1 MLLYLAIIV
10 SKGRWRKMLN
20 FTSEQQYAFD
30 IMMKGENVFL
40 TGEAGTG
47 KSYVINEFIRI
58 NKEKKKNVLVCA
70 PTGIAAIHIGGV
82 TIHRSFEASTQ
93 PQIDKHIRYVPD
105 VVREADIIIID
116 EISMCRVDLFDFV
129 TRKIAKAEELCLQRK
144 QFIVVGD
151 FFQLPPVTTTE
162 DLKVLKEVYPHYDKG
177 FAFESENWQ
186 DYHFQFIE
194 LKQVMRQS
202 QDRFISQLN
211 KARIGDVDCIE
222 YFNKYAKKEQIENG
236 IILTATNKTA
246 EKINNEELNKIKHKA
261 RKYKAFVSGD
271 VKESDKPT
279 FDVIKLKVGARVI
292 ILVNDTEDFQYQNGS
307 LGTVM
312 KLSDNSVVVRL
323 DTNQIVTIVP
333 YEWKIEN
340 YKIVNEINEGV
351 EYRRLNKIKV
361 GSFIQMPLKL
371 AYAITIHKSQ
381 GQTYDKVNLL
391 PYSFDC
397 GQLYVA
403 LSRVKS
409 IEGLC
414 LIQRMR
420 REHLICNSKVREFY
434 GIIDKDKEEMKKEI
448 LANFALEVFHM
459 DKKIKKDFPKELQDK
474 MVEVFQT
481 LAKVGGKSDE

>member
-1 MLLYLAIIV
+1 MLE
-10 SKGRWRKMLN
+10 

-30 IMMKGENVFL
+30 KMMKGENVFL

-47 KSYVINEFIRI
+47 KSFVINEFIRVS
-58 NKEKKKNVLVCA
+58 KEKKKNVLVCA
-70 PTGIAAIHIGGV
+70 PTGIAAINIGGV

-105 VVREADIIIID
+105 TVREADIIIID

-129 TRKIAKAEELCLQRK
+129 TRKIAKAEELCLHRK
-144 QFIVVGD
+144 QLIVVGD
-151 FFQLPPVTTTE
+151 FFQLPPVTTSE
-162 DLKVLKEVYPHYDKG
+162 DLKVLKQVYPHYDKG

-202 QDRFISQLN
+202 ENSFITQLN

-222 YFNKYAKKEQIENG
+222 YFNKYAQKEQIKDG

-246 EKINNEELNKIKHKA
+246 EKINNEELNKIKTKA
-261 RKYKAFVSGD
+261 RKYKAIISGD

-292 ILVNDTEDFQYQNGS
+292 ILVNDTEEFMYQNGS

-312 KLSDNSVVVRL
+312 KMDKDKVVVRL
-323 DTNQIVTIVP
+323 DNLQVVTIIP

-340 YKIVNEINEGV
+340 YRIVNEINEGI
-351 EYRRLNKIKV
+351 EYKKLNKIKV
-361 GSFIQMPLKL
+361 GSFTQMPLKL

-403 LSRVKS
+403 LSRVRS
-409 IEGLC
+409 LEGLC

-434 GIIDKDKEEMKKEI
+434 GIIDKEKEEKKKDI

-474 MVEVFQT
+474 MIEVYQE
-481 LAKVGGKSDE
+481 LARIGDKSNE